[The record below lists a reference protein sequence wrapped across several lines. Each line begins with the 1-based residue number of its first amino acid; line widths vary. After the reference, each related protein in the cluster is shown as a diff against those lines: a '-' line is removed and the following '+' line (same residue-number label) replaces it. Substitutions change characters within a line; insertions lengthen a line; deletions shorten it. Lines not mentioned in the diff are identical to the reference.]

1 MSKPIKRLE
10 IIKNAIEL
18 EDDEIIASQISH
30 LKGDID
36 DPAIDAIIQALEAR
50 RYGEAMNAIVS
61 WLQSQRSM
69 THWQDP
75 RIAASKLELK
85 ALETQL
91 QALLDARNARLT
103 QLDEFNDLYMQH
115 LGPLM
120 AEVLRLRKILAEASL
135 RKRAEMCHDE
145 DTRECRA
152 RDEAREQYETW
163 RDQQQKA
170 QKRREHHENMAQEDR
185 QELKRLWRQAS
196 KLCHPDLVDDA
207 LKAEANE
214 MMAQLNQAR
223 QRGDLP
229 TIRNLLAR
237 LMREHEPMMASE
249 RLNDLTL
256 LLRKISA
263 TQQQIA
269 SLQAEMLALEKEKSW
284 LLVSTL
290 ADPQAYF
297 RQQEKALSNT
307 IATLRKRIFESGLD
321 EVA

>member
-18 EDDEIIASQISH
+18 EDDEIIASQLSH
-30 LKGDID
+30 LKNDID
-36 DPAIDAIIQALEAR
+36 DPAIDAIIEALEAK

-61 WLQSQRSM
+61 WLQSQRAM
-69 THWQDP
+69 IHWQDP

-91 QALLDARNARLT
+91 RELIDARNARLT
-103 QLDEFNDLYMQH
+103 RLDEFNDLYMQH

-120 AEVLRLRKILAEASL
+120 TEVLRLRKTLAEASL
-135 RKRAEMCHDE
+135 RKRAEMCQDE
-145 DTRECRA
+145 DASERRA

-170 QKRREHHENMAQEDR
+170 QTRRDRQENMAEEDR

-196 KLCHPDLVDDA
+196 KLCHPDLVDDT

-263 TQQQIA
+263 IQQQIA
-269 SLQAEMLALEKEKSW
+269 SLQAEMLTLEKEKSW

-307 IATLRKRIFESGLD
+307 IATLHKQILESGLD

>member
-30 LKGDID
+30 LKYDID
-36 DPAIDAIIQALEAR
+36 DPAIDAIIQALETR

-61 WLQSQRSM
+61 WLQSQRTM

-91 QALLDARNARLT
+91 QALIDARNARLSR
-103 QLDEFNDLYMQH
+103 LDEFNDLYMQH
-115 LGPLM
+115 LGHLM
-120 AEVLRLRKILAEASL
+120 AEVLRLRKLLAEASL
-135 RKRAEMCHDE
+135 RRQAEMNLHDDASE
-145 DTRECRA
+145 RRA

-170 QKRREHHENMAQEDR
+170 EKRRERQENMAQEDR

-223 QRGDLP
+223 QRGDL
-229 TIRNLLAR
+229 TAIRNLLAQ
-237 LMREHEPMMASE
+237 LMRQHEPMMASE

-307 IATLRKRIFESGLD
+307 IATLRKRIIESGLD